1 MKSSN
6 VLTSP
11 ILPALTVLASLISSL
26 GASLCWAQGAG
37 EANDPGLP
45 TVTIRANR
53 QTLQER
59 FEAPGSRVIVGRDDI
74 EQMGADTVSDV
85 LRQLPGVLATTS
97 ADGRTEIRM
106 RGMDRSATQILV
118 DGERTSNG
126 RRGGQLPFDQIPSE
140 LIERIEVIRSP
151 TPEFTGA
158 SAGTINIVLKQST
171 IQRETNAR
179 ITNQFF
185 NDRNAAQ
192 VFVSRTGPVSELTP
206 EELAKPVEI
215 RPIPTTYF
223 WMLSAY
229 ERLGGVDRVGNT
241 SNSLKPDYDTK
252 TDESR
257 SRTREVLLIP
267 RFTIKPNFKDTWTIN
282 PLLIVTRSTA
292 SVEGLTDGL
301 SSRGPFT
308 TRSAEVT
315 TTERT
320 LARVSTTWAH
330 RFTNNRLETRG
341 SIERGTEKTLREA
354 TVATEVTG
362 LTPSSSSIQQT
373 LNDERAETVWNLA
386 TKLQGFEDAK
396 VWALG
401 AEIDHRVLT
410 ANTITEVNGTSALGP
425 LDYRAKQLR
434 TAVWGQNEW
443 TVFSKSTL
451 VGGLRLE
458 DLKRDTTGTNISRT
472 DEWVRW
478 QPSLNLRTPINP
490 GLQFRA
496 GVAQTTRVPALLD
509 VIDRTVPSTGINSA
523 TRPDA
528 KGNPLLRPETTL
540 SFDIGIEMRV
550 GSDAPAVA
558 PNQGASAAGAPSA
571 GVREGQ
577 GRRAGAPSAAPTAIG
592 QAGINLF
599 AREIR
604 DPIVRRTEFSGDRW
618 VQTPLNG
625 ENGRAWGIEGDFKI
639 PLSLIG
645 INGWNFNSNASI
657 FKSNIDLG
665 RGVFGRIPGQP
676 YYLVNMSVAKPIPR
690 TGGTFGG
697 ASLNI
702 TGATKLADSA
712 ASGGQSS
719 YVARLDGYVGQVIPN
734 FGYLRLGVYNL
745 NNAGRNRVRTDTDS
759 VQNVRTEQIVERAG
773 RSVFL
778 TFGTRF

>member
-1 MKSSN
+1 LLYGRENLLMKSSN
-6 VLTSP
+6 ELTSP
-11 ILPALTVLASLISSL
+11 FLPALTVLASLISTL
-26 GASLCWAQGAG
+26 GAPLCLAQGVG
-37 EANDPGLP
+37 EANEPGLP
-45 TVTIRANR
+45 TVVIRANR

-185 NDRNAAQ
+185 SDRNAAQ
-192 VFVSRTGPVSELTP
+192 VFVSRTGPVTELTP

-229 ERLGGVDRVGNT
+229 ERLGGVNRIGTT

-257 SRTREVLLIP
+257 SRTRELLLIP
-267 RFTIKPNFKDTWTIN
+267 RFTIKPNYKDTWTIN
-282 PLLIVTRSTA
+282 PMVIVTRSTA
-292 SVEGLTDGL
+292 SVEGLTEGL
-301 SSRGPFT
+301 GARGPFIT
-308 TRSAEVT
+308 KSAEAT

-330 RFTNNRLETRG
+330 RFTNNRLETRA

-354 TVATEVTG
+354 TIATDVTG
-362 LTPSSSSIQQT
+362 LTPSSSNLQQT
-373 LNDERAETVWNLA
+373 LNDERAETVWNLT

-396 VWALG
+396 VWAVG

-410 ANTITEVNGTSALGP
+410 ANTITEVNGSSALGP

-458 DLKRDTTGTNISRT
+458 DLKRDTTGTNISRS

-496 GVAQTTRVPALLD
+496 GVAQTTRVPQLLD

-523 TRPDA
+523 TRPDS

-540 SFDIGIEMRV
+540 SFDIGIEMSV
-550 GSDAPAVA
+550 GSETPVAAPATA
-558 PNQGASAAGAPSA
+558 ARESQGRRTGAASAAPSA
-571 GVREGQ
+571 V
-577 GRRAGAPSAAPTAIG
+577 G
-592 QAGINLF
+592 QAGLNLF

-604 DPIVRRTEFSGDRW
+604 DPIVRRTEPSGDRW

-645 INGWNFNSNASI
+645 ISGWNFNSNASL

-665 RGVFGRIPGQP
+665 GGVFGRIPGQP

-690 TGGTFGG
+690 AGGMFGG
-697 ASLNI
+697 ASVNI

-712 ASGGQSS
+712 ISGGQSS
-719 YVARLDGYVGQVIPN
+719 YVARLDGYIGQVIPN
-734 FGYLRLGVYNL
+734 IGYLRLGVYNL

-759 VQNVRTEQIVERAG
+759 VQNVRTEQIVERSG